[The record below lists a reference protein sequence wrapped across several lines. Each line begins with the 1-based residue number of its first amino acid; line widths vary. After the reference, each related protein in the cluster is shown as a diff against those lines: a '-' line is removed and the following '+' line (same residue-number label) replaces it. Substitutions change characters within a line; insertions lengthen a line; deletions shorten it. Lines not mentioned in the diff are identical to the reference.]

1 MKITFFGAAQTV
13 TGSMHMVEANGRRI
27 LLDCGLFQ
35 GRRQETFE
43 RNRHLPFDARDVDAV
58 VLSHAHID
66 HSGNIPNLVSS
77 GFRGRIY
84 CTYATRDLCSAML
97 LDSGHIQE
105 SDVTY
110 VNNKRRRAGQPP
122 VEPVYTV
129 ADARASLKHLEGIA
143 YHRTFPVTD
152 GITATFFDAGHILGS
167 AVTVLEIVEAGQKR
181 HLCFSGDLGR
191 RHLPVL
197 RDPEPPPQVDAMIVE
212 STYGTRLHA
221 SPEEAA
227 HSLSQAIGH
236 TIERGGKVI
245 IPAFAVG
252 RTQDIVYDLHKLIQN
267 GDLPSLPVYVDSPLA
282 VDVTRMFRL
291 HPECYDQEMRQYV
304 NQQDDP
310 FGFHR
315 LVYVRS
321 VEESKALN
329 QLRTP
334 CIIVSASGMCEGGRI
349 LHHLKNNLGDPRNT
363 VLFVGFQA
371 ENTLGRKL
379 VEGNKTVPILG
390 EMVHVRAEVSAL
402 DGYSAHA
409 DHDEILSYVNL
420 VRAAGNLEHAYC
432 VHGDAESCE
441 AMGTAFRQLGVK
453 DVTVP
458 QLGQAVD
465 L

>member
-13 TGSMHMVEANGRRI
+13 TGSMHMIEANGRRV
-27 LLDCGLFQ
+27 LLDCGLYQ

-43 RNRHLPFDARDVDAV
+43 RNKHLPFDARDVDAV

-66 HSGNIPNLVSS
+66 HSGNLPNLVSS
-77 GFRGRIY
+77 GYRGRIY

-110 VNNKRRRAGQPP
+110 VNKRRRRSGQPP

-129 ADARASLKHLEGIA
+129 ADARASLRQLEGIA
-143 YHRTFPVTD
+143 YHRTFPVTE
-152 GITATFFDAGHILGS
+152 GISATFYDAGHILGS
-167 AVTVLEIVEAGQKR
+167 AVTVLDIEEAGQKR
-181 HLCFSGDLGR
+181 RLCFSGDLGR

-197 RDPEPPPQVDAMIVE
+197 RDPEPAPDVEAIITE
-212 STYGTRLHA
+212 STYGTRRHT
-221 SPEEAA
+221 SPEAA
-227 HSLSQAIGH
+227 ARSLSDAISH
-236 TIERGGKVI
+236 TTKRGGKVV

-267 GDLPSLPVYVDSPLA
+267 GDLPSLAVYVDSPLA
-282 VDVTRMFRL
+282 VNVTRIFSL
-291 HPECYDQEMRQYV
+291 HPECYDQEMRQYI
-304 NQQDDP
+304 NQREDP

-329 QLRTP
+329 RLRTP
-334 CIIVSASGMCEGGRI
+334 CVIVSASGMCEGGRI

-379 VEGNKTVPILG
+379 VDGNKTVPILG
-390 EMVHVRAEVSAL
+390 EPVQVRAEVTVI

-409 DHDEILSYVNL
+409 DHDEILAYLQL
-420 VRAAGNLEHAYC
+420 VRGTGKLEHVYC
-432 VHGDAESCE
+432 VHGDTESCE
-441 AMGTAFRQLGVK
+441 AMATSIRQLGVS
-453 DVTVP
+453 DVRVP
-458 QLGQAVD
+458 QLGQTVE